1 MQGACA
7 VPCFCSGLFRCDSWV
22 FGLSVSFGSRI
33 YTTYACTQL
42 FVVPYSFFAFC
53 CSKTGVSRSKYCRTV
68 AKDPRPQEP
77 ACLKRGSEFIE
88 IIGEG
93 GSKHLQEGVAV
104 GRKQICESQRGG
116 NAAAC
121 VDGLYVK
128 WSRCGQERETGGELK
143 FKTQLDT
150 R

>member
-1 MQGACA
+1 MSFITRVDIYSGA
-7 VPCFCSGLFRCDSWV
+7 G
-22 FGLSVSFGSRI
+22 
-33 YTTYACTQL
+33 
-42 FVVPYSFFAFC
+42 
-53 CSKTGVSRSKYCRTV
+53 TV